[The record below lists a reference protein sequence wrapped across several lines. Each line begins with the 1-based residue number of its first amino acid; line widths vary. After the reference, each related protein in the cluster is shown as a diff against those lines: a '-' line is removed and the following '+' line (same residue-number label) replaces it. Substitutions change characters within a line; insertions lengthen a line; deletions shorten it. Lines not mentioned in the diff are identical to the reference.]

1 MIIKKKPK
9 FNNHENDENVKILT
23 LRRGLAALS
32 TGFTL
37 KGPVC
42 ELQEHLVVRKCF
54 ANNSDK

>member
-1 MIIKKKPK
+1 MIINKYTK
-9 FNNHENDENVKILT
+9 FNNHENDENGKILT
-23 LRRGLAALS
+23 LNRRLAALS
-32 TGFTL
+32 KGFTL